1 MWNAP
6 LCAAAAT
13 EIAQD
18 DVRVQ
23 IPDFAD
29 DVEQEC
35 DIGDV
40 GVGRPGGWSGGPVG
54 PEGDVCATE
63 KPVVGRVFE
72 DVQEGHAGG
81 GESVD
86 EESFKLAFDEV
97 QHYECE
103 SERLE
108 LGRAGGRRQEGVQ
121 DRMDEDGPQI
131 FDQEDGAPS

>member
-1 MWNAP
+1 MWDTP
-6 LCAAAAT
+6 LRAAAAT
-13 EIAQD
+13 EIAQH

-23 IPDFAD
+23 IPDLAD
-29 DVEQEC
+29 DVEKEC
-35 DIGDV
+35 GISDIGV
-40 GVGRPGGWSGGPVG
+40 EWLGGRSGGPVG
-54 PEGDVCATE
+54 PEGDIRATE

-72 DVQEGHAGG
+72 NVHEGHASG

-86 EESFKLAFDEV
+86 EKGFKLAFDEV

-108 LGRAGGRRQEGVQ
+108 LGWAGGRRQEGVQ
-121 DRMDEDGPQI
+121 DRVDEDGPQI